1 MEIFASIIISIP
13 LWLIASELRELNKFK
28 NR

>member
-13 LWLIASELRELNKFK
+13 LWLIASELRELNKLK
-28 NR
+28 KK